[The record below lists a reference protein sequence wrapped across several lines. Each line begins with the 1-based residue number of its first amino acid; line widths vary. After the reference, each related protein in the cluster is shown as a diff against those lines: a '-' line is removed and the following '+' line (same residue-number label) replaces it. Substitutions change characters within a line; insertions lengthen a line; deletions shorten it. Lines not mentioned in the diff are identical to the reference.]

1 MRNGTAPDE
10 SSKLMSETA
19 KDRLHSMTHAL
30 FLQSGHGG
38 VNAGTGLFEQAIDGL
53 TVFINR
59 LREPDSE
66 VLRFPPIMS
75 RGQIEKAGYL
85 HSFPHLLGCV
95 SCLDGNEMDIRALVE
110 RRNSGN
116 QWVSALAPTELVL
129 TPAACYPVYPL
140 AASRGNVP
148 ENGLKFDVASYCFR
162 RESTYEPGR
171 LQAFRMREFV
181 CIGNPDQAFD
191 FRSRW
196 LSRAEELARRLGLPH
211 KIAPASDPFFGRVGK
226 LAAMMQIEQAL
237 KFELLIPVN
246 SEEEP
251 TACMS
256 FNCHREHFGEIW
268 GLHTQDSETAH
279 TACVAFGLDRL
290 ALALFATHG
299 IDLRTWPALVR
310 DTLSM

>member
-1 MRNGTAPDE
+1 MNRNT
-10 SSKLMSETA
+10 
-19 KDRLHSMTHAL
+19 KDRLDSMIPAL
-30 FLQSGHGG
+30 FVRSGHDG
-38 VNAGTGLFEQAIDGL
+38 VNAGTELFERAIDGL
-53 TVFINR
+53 TAFINR
-59 LREPDSE
+59 LREPNSE
-66 VLRFPPIMS
+66 VFRFPPIMS

-110 RRNSGN
+110 RRDSS
-116 QWVSALAPTELVL
+116 QSWMSALATTDLVL

-140 AASRGNVP
+140 VADRGKVP
-148 ENGLKFDVASYCFR
+148 GDELKFDVTSYCFR
-162 RESTYEPGR
+162 REATYEPDR

-181 CIGNPDQAFD
+181 CIGSPEQAFD

-196 LSRAEELARRLGLPH
+196 ISRAGELAKRLGLPH
-211 KIAPASDPFFGRVGK
+211 QVAPATDPFFGRVGK
-226 LAAMMQIEQAL
+226 LAAMIQIEQAL

-246 SEEEP
+246 SEQQP

-256 FNCHREHFGEIW
+256 FNCHRDHFGAIW
-268 GLHTQDSETAH
+268 GLQTQNGETAH

-299 IDLRTWPALVR
+299 VDPQSWPAIVR
-310 DTLSM
+310 DTLSI